1 MVQAIQQPQEEFP
14 GHALPAVHEAGEEL
28 ASKMEKLN
36 LAFPVLPP
44 LTPKTPV
51 IGPLPKPAA
60 LKGFSQVEA
69 KGLHSHLDS
78 ESKTDFDD
86 PFEPEAEVKPFI
98 SKPDSLDTSCF
109 RWISFPQATPFFCS
123 ISRPSHIPLPCSPN
137 IILTPLLLPLP
148 PSSQPRSLIIPT
160 STNNIITNIL
170 VPKLAANICLALRPV
185 TSTLPMDPDQT
196 LQEPSKTQRKMNLSI
211 SSMLLSGTL
220 MLLKTSSRSW
230 RMRSGRQG
238 T

>member
-14 GHALPAVHEAGEEL
+14 GHALPAAHEAGEEL

-60 LKGFSQVEA
+60 LTGFSQVEA

-86 PFEPEAEVKPFI
+86 PFEPEAEVKPFFQNRTHLTLLV
-98 SKPDSLDTSCF
+98 SGGFPSLRRPPSSAASLALPIFHSLALPTSSLPL
-109 RWISFPQATPFFCS
+109 SFCLS
-123 ISRPSHIPLPCSPN
+123 
-137 IILTPLLLPLP
+137 LLLPNP
-148 PSSQPRSLIIPT
+148 AVSSFRHQPT
-160 STNNIITNIL
+160 T
-170 VPKLAANICLALRPV
+170 
-185 TSTLPMDPDQT
+185 
-196 LQEPSKTQRKMNLSI
+196 
-211 SSMLLSGTL
+211 
-220 MLLKTSSRSW
+220 
-230 RMRSGRQG
+230 
-238 T
+238 